1 MADEADI
8 AQDYIDRTVSE
19 SVRRARQQSGPSRT
33 HCLECEESIPEMRQ
47 RIGGV
52 TRCIDC
58 AELAERRGY
67 TS

>member
-19 SVRRARQQSGPSRT
+19 SVRRARQQGGPSRT
-33 HCLECEESIPEMRQ
+33 HCLDCEEPIPEMRQ

-58 AELAERRGY
+58 AELAERRG
-67 TS
+67 TA